1 MRLTPMRDFLGKIT
15 KRDILGKQEVEGTFP
30 FSSMREP

>member
-1 MRLTPMRDFLGKIT
+1 MCDFLGKIT
-15 KRDILGKQEVEGTFP
+15 KRDILRKQEVERTFP